1 MILRVL
7 VQVDE
12 NFLLMIFVLLPNMIE
27 LIGFELE

>member
-7 VQVDE
+7 VKVDE
-12 NFLLMIFVLLPNMIE
+12 NFLLMIFVSLLNMIE